1 MVLGPKTR
9 RYLRVRDNPTAA
21 ILEQLSEMEGIVKSQ
36 ASAESERIVGTLERK
51 AYARIQRIAGIV
63 EVGLRQI
70 LQNADSEIQKQ
81 VQEKI
86 DAMPQIKGDAGYS
99 PVKGKDY
106 FDGHPGENGYTP
118 VADVDYPSTASL
130 ERMIA
135 DAMIA
140 FYHKLEQDGLTAKQI
155 RSEMQLMFKDIPAE
169 NIARAIEG
177 LSGSRRLSYK
187 ALKDTPSQEVGHTQ
201 HTLHRGGGVGK
212 QTYYYD
218 LSSLCDDVTKTFA
231 IPSNTRVVQ
240 VRCTDAPAG
249 ILRQTIDWTGSG
261 TTVLT
266 LDAAFAAPSTGATL
280 DLLYVV

>member
-1 MVLGPKTR
+1 MALGPKTR
-9 RYLRVRDNPTAA
+9 RFLLARENPTAA
-21 ILEQLSEMEGIVKSQ
+21 VLQQLDQMDRTIRGEAQSESQ
-36 ASAESERIVGTLERK
+36 RIVGTMERK
-51 AYARIQRIAGIV
+51 AYARIQQLAGIV
-63 EVGLRQI
+63 EIGIRQLI
-70 LQNADSEIQKQ
+70 KNADGEIKQ
-81 VQEKI
+81 QVKDKI
-86 DAMPQIKGDAGYS
+86 DSLPHIKGDAGYT

-106 FDGHPGENGYTP
+106 FDGTPGDAGYTP
-118 VADVDYPSTASL
+118 RAEVDYPSTASL

-155 RSEMQLMFKDIPAE
+155 RTEMQLMFKDIPAE

-177 LSGSRRLSYK
+177 LSGARRLSYK

-218 LSSLCDDVTKTFA
+218 LSSLCDDVTKIFA

-249 ILRQTIDWTGSG
+249 ILRQTVDWTGSG

-266 LDAAFAAPSTGATL
+266 LDAALAAPSTGATL